1 MHTKIEAFA
10 GVEDNIADAVEAY
23 MKKNY
28 PELENFD
35 LKRRKLKLRDEVA
48 ADAGYA
54 AGKSAQLH
62 QAVNHN
68 PRARLTMEV

>member
-1 MHTKIEAFA
+1 VHSKIEAFA

-23 MKKNY
+23 MAKNY
-28 PELENFD
+28 PELESVE
-35 LKRRKLKLRDEVA
+35 LKRRKLKARDEVA

-62 QAVNHN
+62 QAVNHS
-68 PRARLTMEV
+68 PRARLTMVV